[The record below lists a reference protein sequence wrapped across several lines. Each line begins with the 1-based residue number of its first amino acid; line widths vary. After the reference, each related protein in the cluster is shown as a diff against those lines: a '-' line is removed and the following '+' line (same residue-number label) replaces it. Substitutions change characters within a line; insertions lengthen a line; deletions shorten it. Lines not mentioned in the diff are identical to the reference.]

1 MHFNWADYVII
12 AIIVLSV
19 GISFVRGFIRE
30 ILSILGWIIVFW
42 VSIAYY
48 DNVANLFTPFITNQ
62 TTRQIISFI
71 LLFVS
76 TLVVILLVNY
86 FISKTFLRTGFDS
99 TDRILGVFFGFIRG
113 ILLVSVLLL
122 LASLTNITQS
132 QWWNDSA
139 IIPKFKPIVEWFQSL
154 LPEDIDQAMDIK
166 DHHKDS
172 TEILDQATEF
182 SIT

>member
-1 MHFNWADYVII
+1 MHLNWADYVII

-30 ILSILGWIIVFW
+30 ILSILGWIVVFW

-48 DNVANLFTPFITNQ
+48 DKVANLFTPIITNQ
-62 TTRQIISFI
+62 NARQIISFI

-76 TLVVILLVNY
+76 MLAVVLLVNY
-86 FISKTFLRTGFDS
+86 FVSKTILRSGFDT

-122 LASLTNITQS
+122 LAKLTYVTQS

-139 IIPKFKPIVEWFQSL
+139 IIPKFEPIVEWFQSL
-154 LPEDIDQAMDIK
+154 LPEGIDQAMDNEV
-166 DHHKDS
+166 S
-172 TEILDQATEF
+172 TESLNQATEF
-182 SIT
+182 SIS